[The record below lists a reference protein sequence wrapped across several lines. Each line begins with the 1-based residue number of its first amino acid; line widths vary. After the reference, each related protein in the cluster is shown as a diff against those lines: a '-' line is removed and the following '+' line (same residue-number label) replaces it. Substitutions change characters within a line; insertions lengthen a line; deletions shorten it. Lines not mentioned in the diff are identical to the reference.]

1 MDVAEVY
8 SCYLKQSYAV
18 IQNGPLL
25 NKKLLF
31 EKSMA
36 LSNCNSLSF
45 LSQNIANK
53 SVDEAYYSETS
64 PSNTALII
72 FSFQSRD
79 TLAYL

>member
-1 MDVAEVY
+1 
-8 SCYLKQSYAV
+8 
-18 IQNGPLL
+18 
-25 NKKLLF
+25 
-31 EKSMA
+31 MA
-36 LSNCNSLSF
+36 LSNYNSLSF